1 MKKSYIVLLL
11 ASVSLM
17 ATACGGG
24 SSEPETT
31 EKVVTTAQEA
41 TEATEATEA
50 AGAASSY
57 SSNSYQRHEE
67 ADSDFEEF
75 LKENDPD
82 SYNSYQT
89 LEDNWNSGNWD
100 PENGF
105 LGGY

>member
-1 MKKSYIVLLL
+1 MKRSYIVLLL

-17 ATACGGG
+17 VTACGGG

-31 EKVVTTAQEA
+31 EKVVTTVQEA
-41 TEATEATEA
+41 TEATEAVSR
-50 AGAASSY
+50 AASSY

-82 SYNSYQT
+82 SYDFYQE
-89 LEDNWNSGNWD
+89 LEDNWDAGNWT

-105 LGGY
+105 LRGY

>member
-1 MKKSYIVLLL
+1 MKRSYIVLLL

-24 SSEPETT
+24 SS
-31 EKVVTTAQEA
+31 
-41 TEATEATEA
+41 
-50 AGAASSY
+50 
-57 SSNSYQRHEE
+57 
-67 ADSDFEEF
+67 

-82 SYNSYQT
+82 SYDFYQE
-89 LEDNWNSGNWD
+89 LEDNWDADNWT

>member
-1 MKKSYIVLLL
+1 MKRSYIVLLL

-41 TEATEATEA
+41 TEATEV

-82 SYNSYQT
+82 SYDFYQE
-89 LEDNWNSGNWD
+89 LEDNWDAGNWT

>member
-1 MKKSYIVLLL
+1 MKRSYIVLLL

-17 ATACGGG
+17 ATACGNGA
-24 SSEPETT
+24 SEPETT
-31 EKVVTTAQEA
+31 EKVVTTVQEA
-41 TEATEATEA
+41 TEATEAVSR
-50 AGAASSY
+50 AASSY

-89 LEDNWNSGNWD
+89 LEDNWNSGNWT

>member
-1 MKKSYIVLLL
+1 MKRSYIVLLL

-17 ATACGGG
+17 ATACGSGD
-24 SSEPETT
+24 SEPKTT
-31 EKVVTTAQEA
+31 EKVVTTVQEA
-41 TEATEATEA
+41 TEATEAVSR
-50 AGAASSY
+50 AASSY

-67 ADSDFEEF
+67 GDSGFEEY

-82 SYNSYQT
+82 SYDFYQE
-89 LEDNWNSGNWD
+89 LEDNWDAGNWT